1 MQSLDKKDE
10 QKLILRIFGHDF
22 HYECENLCR
31 VYYPNEKIEIRY
43 DDDGTDPLIVT
54 TRLFEKSD
62 GAKIE
67 VTTDIN
73 SSVRTAR
80 ASVTANGE
88 ELRDK
93 CELATARL
101 IFELLSAE
109 TGYVPPWGVLT
120 GVRPS
125 KLMLRLI
132 SQLGEQGAFEYFT
145 RDLLVSPEKAG
156 LAATV
161 AKAEEKIVA
170 SSQKNS
176 FSLYVSIPFCP
187 TRCSYCSFVS
197 HSIANSNAKKLL
209 PEYIDRLS
217 DELSYLGDIASELGL
232 RLESI
237 YFGGGTPGVL
247 EAPQLD
253 RLLCRIEDSFDLSP
267 LREYTVEIGRP
278 DTVTPEKLRALRI
291 HNVGRISIN
300 PQTFNQ
306 KTLELI
312 GRKHTVEQA
321 VKAYQLAKS
330 YDFDCVNMDLIA
342 GLPEEKFEDF
352 AASVDTAIA
361 LSPENITVHTLAL
374 KRSSELNASGAGV
387 ANGNEA
393 KKMLEYAWKRL
404 DEKEYSPY
412 YMYRQSKCVGNLE
425 NVGWCK
431 AGTEGLYNVFMM
443 EECHTVLA
451 AGAGGVT
458 KLCEPGGTK
467 VERIFNYKYPYEYIS
482 GFDKISERKNGI
494 KSFYLSY

>member
-1 MQSLDKKDE
+1 M
-10 QKLILRIFGHDF
+10 
-22 HYECENLCR
+22 
-31 VYYPNEKIEIRY
+31 YYPNEKITIKY
-43 DDDGTDPLIVT
+43 DSSDVDPLTVT
-54 TRLFEKSD
+54 TRLLSQSD
-62 GAKIE
+62 GALVE

-73 SSVRTAR
+73 LSVRTA
-80 ASVTANGE
+80 STFVTADGE

-93 CELATARL
+93 CELTMARL
-101 IFELLSAE
+101 IFELLSTE
-109 TGYVPPWGVLT
+109 TGYVPPWGLLT

-132 SQLGEQGAFEYFT
+132 ALYGEQGAFEYFT
-145 RDLLVSPEKAG
+145 RDLLVSPEKAR

-161 AKAEEKIVA
+161 AKAEEEIVA
-170 SSQKNS
+170 SSKENS

-197 HSIANSNAKKLL
+197 HSIANSNARKLL
-209 PEYIDRLS
+209 PEYVEKLCE
-217 DELSYLGDIASELGL
+217 ELSQLGEITSQLGL
-232 RLESI
+232 RLESV

-253 RLLCRIEDSFDLSP
+253 RLLCRVEDSFDLSS

-342 GLPEEKFEDF
+342 GLPGESFDDF
-352 AASVDTAIA
+352 SASVDTATA

-374 KRSSELNASGAGV
+374 KRSSELNASGVGV
-387 ANGNEA
+387 SDGNEA
-393 KKMLEYAWKRL
+393 KKMLDYAWKLL
-404 DEKEYSPY
+404 DEKGYSPY

-431 AGTEGLYNVFMM
+431 NGTRGLYNVFMM

>member
-1 MQSLDKKDE
+1 M
-10 QKLILRIFGHDF
+10 ILRIFGHDF

-31 VYYPNEKIEIRY
+31 VYYPNEKIEIKY
-43 DDDGTDPLIVT
+43 DGSGDDPLTVE
-54 TRLFEKSD
+54 TRLFPAD
-62 GAKIE
+62 GGARVE
-67 VTTDIN
+67 VVTSIN
-73 SSVRTAR
+73 GSVRSAGDEVK
-80 ASVTANGE
+80 APEE

-93 CELATARL
+93 CELRIAQL
-101 IFELLSAE
+101 MFELLSAE
-109 TGYVPPWGVLT
+109 TGYTPPWGVLT

-132 SQLGEQGAFEYFT
+132 SQLGEQGAMDYFT
-145 RDLLVSPEKAG
+145 KGLLVSPQKAS

-161 AKAEEKIVA
+161 ARAEERIVA
-170 SSQKNS
+170 SSQPNS

-197 HSIANSNAKKLL
+197 HSITNSNARKLL
-209 PEYIDRLS
+209 PEYLERLS
-217 DELSYLGDIASELGL
+217 DELAELGGIASELGL
-232 RLESI
+232 RLESV

-253 RLLCRIEDSFDLSP
+253 RLLCSVESSFDLST

-278 DTVTPEKLRALRI
+278 DTVTPEKLRALKI

-312 GRKHTVEQA
+312 GRNHTVEQA

-342 GLPEEKFEDF
+342 GLPGEKFEDF
-352 AASVDTAIA
+352 AASIDTAVA

-387 ANGNEA
+387 SDGNEA
-393 KKMLEYAWKRL
+393 KKMLDYAWKHL
-404 DEKEYSPY
+404 DGSGYSPY

-431 AGTEGLYNVFMM
+431 GGAEGLYNVFMM

-482 GFDKISERKNGI
+482 GFDKITERKSGI